1 MSFRIEEKLYIK
13 PENLFDFKI
22 FLNKKNALNL
32 YHPRIIES
40 LYFDTYNLDIYNDSI
55 EGLTPRKK
63 IRVRNYPEDKE
74 VIRYLEIKN
83 SSVEGR
89 HKVRK
94 IINQNLYQ
102 NYQKKGFFDLQ
113 YGLCFPKVYVRYKRE
128 YAQINDVRISIDTN
142 LSYRNF
148 ENKFLSNDSKII
160 VELKTSFKK
169 NLDELIKDFP
179 IQRIRFSKYSYAIEC
194 LKIKNF
200 A

>member
-13 PENLFDFKI
+13 PENLFDFRI

-148 ENKFLSNDSKII
+148 ENKFQSNDGRII

>member
-74 VIRYLEIKN
+74 ITRYLEIKN

-142 LSYRNF
+142 LSYKNF
-148 ENKFLSNDSKII
+148 ENRFLSNDSRII

>member
-1 MSFRIEEKLYIK
+1 
-13 PENLFDFKI
+13 
-22 FLNKKNALNL
+22 
-32 YHPRIIES
+32 
-40 LYFDTYNLDIYNDSI
+40 
-55 EGLTPRKK
+55 
-63 IRVRNYPEDKE
+63 
-74 VIRYLEIKN
+74 
-83 SSVEGR
+83 
-89 HKVRK
+89 
-94 IINQNLYQ
+94 
-102 NYQKKGFFDLQ
+102 LQ

-148 ENKFLSNDSKII
+148 ENKFQSNDGRII

-200 A
+200 S

>member
-1 MSFRIEEKLYIK
+1 MSFRIEEKLYIR
-13 PENLFDFKI
+13 PENLFDFRI

-32 YHPRIIES
+32 YHPRVIES

-74 VIRYLEIKN
+74 ITRYLEIKN

-148 ENKFLSNDSKII
+148 ENKFQSNDGRII

-200 A
+200 S

>member
-1 MSFRIEEKLYIK
+1 MSFRIEEKLYIR
-13 PENLFDFKI
+13 PENLFDFRI

-74 VIRYLEIKN
+74 ITRYLEIKN

-148 ENKFLSNDSKII
+148 ENKFQSNDGRII

>member
-148 ENKFLSNDSKII
+148 ENKFQSNDGRII

-200 A
+200 S

>member
-1 MSFRIEEKLYIK
+1 MSFRIEEKLYIR
-13 PENLFDFKI
+13 PENLFDFRI

-74 VIRYLEIKN
+74 ITRYLEIKN

-148 ENKFLSNDSKII
+148 ENKFQSNDGRII

-200 A
+200 S

>member
-1 MSFRIEEKLYIK
+1 MSFRIEEKLYIR
-13 PENLFDFKI
+13 PENLFDFRI

-148 ENKFLSNDSKII
+148 ENKFQSNDGRII

-200 A
+200 S